1 MPDDHQC
8 ADVATR
14 PATAL
19 TFMKSGPFTL
29 DRERRRLVREGAE
42 VKIGGLP
49 LQILELLLAAPG
61 KVVTR
66 AALKSALWPNS
77 DRIDT
82 ERRLN
87 TAMRALRG
95 ALGDAA
101 DAPHYIETLRG
112 CGYRWIGEENAAA
125 PVQTPAPGLWRR
137 AAAIAACLLLAIAGS
152 VPGTLRDGALTQD
165 QRERFLHVT
174 SIAATNPDD
183 AAAELDALI
192 AERPDHRAARIL
204 RAEFSMRAWRAAPDE
219 KHLAEARK
227 TLAAM
232 RTAYRGDPDIDV
244 FDAELALLTDWDWN
258 QAKRLYRRALR
269 QNPDHLGARR
279 GLAWLYL
286 SAGMKDKAWTALD
299 NVLQSATLTDSTR
312 ADLGWWLIR
321 MERADLA
328 VEMCRNGRDSHIN
341 LLSCRH
347 TALTRRGA
355 VSEARD
361 VAILILEKLNAEP
374 QLIASI
380 KAAAPQAGYQRF
392 LEWRVD
398 HFLPQA
404 AIMQSRWFQLA
415 QLQAEAGSL
424 DAAMASLEQAY
435 ATRDPSMV
443 KLASTFEFTGLTASR
458 RYQMMLSEI
467 YKGRDG

>member
-1 MPDDHQC
+1 MANDHQR
-8 ADVATR
+8 ADGATR
-14 PATAL
+14 PAVAR

-29 DRERRRLVREGAE
+29 DLQRRRLARDGAE
-42 VKIGGLP
+42 IKTSGLP

-66 AALKSALWPNS
+66 VELKSALWPNS
-77 DRIDT
+77 GRIDT

-87 TAMRALRG
+87 TAMRALRE

-125 PVQTPAPGLWRR
+125 PVRAPRFWRR
-137 AAAIAACLLLAIAGS
+137 AAAIAACLLLAVVGS
-152 VPGTLRDGALTQD
+152 VPVALRDGAFTQD

-174 SIAATNPDD
+174 SIATANPAE
-183 AAAELDALI
+183 AASELDALI
-192 AERPDHRAARIL
+192 LERPDHRAARAL
-204 RAEFSMRAWRAAPDE
+204 RAELSMRAWRAAPDQQHLE
-219 KHLAEARK
+219 DAKQTLAE
-227 TLAAM
+227 M
-232 RTAYRGDPDIDV
+232 RTSIGGDPDIDV
-244 FDAELALLTDWDWN
+244 LAAELALHGDWDWKKA
-258 QAKRLYRRALR
+258 QRLYRRALSKK
-269 QNPDHLGARR
+269 PDHLGARR

-286 SAGMKDKAWTALD
+286 SAGMKDKAWAALESM
-299 NVLQSATLTDSTR
+299 LQSTTLTDAAR

-321 MERADLA
+321 MERSDLA
-328 VEMCRNGRDSHIN
+328 VEMCRDGQNNHIN

-347 TALTRRGA
+347 TALARMGA
-355 VSEARD
+355 VEDARD
-361 VAILILEKLNAEP
+361 VGVFILENLNAEP
-374 QLIASI
+374 QLIAAIRSDD
-380 KAAAPQAGYQRF
+380 PQAGYQQF

-424 DAAMASLEQAY
+424 GAAMASLEQAY
-435 ATRDPSMV
+435 ATRDPSMI
-443 KLASTFEFTGLTASR
+443 KLASTFEFTDLAASR
-458 RYQMMLSEI
+458 RYQIMLSEI
-467 YKGRDG
+467 YATRDG